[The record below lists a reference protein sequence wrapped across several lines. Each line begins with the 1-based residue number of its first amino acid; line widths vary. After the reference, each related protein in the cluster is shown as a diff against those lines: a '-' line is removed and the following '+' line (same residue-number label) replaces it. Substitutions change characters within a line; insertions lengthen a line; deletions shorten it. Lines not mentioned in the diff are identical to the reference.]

1 MIVPYFCIFVLEF
14 NLNVMARTKE
24 FNEDQALDK
33 AIEIFWHKGYNG
45 TSAQDLVNHLGLS
58 RSSLYDTFGDKQ
70 QLFTKSLQRYQLQAQ
85 DAVKELLEK
94 SENVKETLQAIFKQA
109 VIESLE
115 DRITKGCF
123 MVNSSVELAM
133 HDEKIAKIV
142 KDNSQTMEE
151 VFTNAVKKGQE
162 AGHISKQL
170 DAKVLARFIFNNYS
184 GIRVLARAGERNKQV
199 YDDIVKAVF
208 SVL

>member
-1 MIVPYFCIFVLEF
+1 
-14 NLNVMARTKE
+14 MARTKE

-45 TSAQDLVNHLGLS
+45 TSAQDLVTHLGLS

-70 QLFTKSLQRYQLQAQ
+70 KLFAQSLRRYQKNAQ
-85 DAVKELLEK
+85 NQIVELFNQ
-94 SENVKETLQAIFKQA
+94 STNIKETLQDIFKQA

-133 HDEKIAKIV
+133 HDEEIAKIV
-142 KDNSQTMEE
+142 KNNSQTMEE
-151 VFTNAVKKGQE
+151 VFTKAVLKGQNE
-162 AGHISKQL
+162 GHISKAI

-184 GIRVLARAGERNKQV
+184 GIRVLARTGERDKQV
-199 YDDIVKAVF
+199 YDDIIKALF
-208 SVL
+208 SIL